1 MSLNSPSGRLT
12 PVDRPPDRTGPWPT
26 APPEVPVKGT
36 LHSVERA
43 LRALELVARSG
54 DGVTAKAVARRLG
67 CTLSTSYNVLNTL
80 VATGYLVR
88 LPEARG
94 YGLGYQVVA
103 LTRALWNQLAVNS
116 DVRNVLAR
124 LHAEAQAPA
133 YLAVYRDADVVVG
146 HVVDSTSR
154 PRVAPIEVGYSQGTH
169 ATAYGKVLLAALP
182 VARRRALLDRTGMP
196 AFTEHTVV
204 DPVRLNA
211 ELDRLGGDG
220 LAVEV
225 EEFRG
230 GVAGVAAPVR
240 RCAEVVGALAVSVP
254 VRRFEQVR
262 DRLEDALRR
271 YATDIGTAMSGA
283 MAPAQKRIRTE
294 LRFRL
299 LCRDSRPAESC
310 HLFPRCARP
319 TMNVTSWQSEGRD
332 ARLAVARHQR
342 PPAGPTTCGRM
353 PGRHRDRAAHR
364 SCGSRTTSDAAGAR
378 CDAPGSHCR
387 RGGTWDGLRRCVWLV
402 RRHDV
407 PAANVGDPVQ
417 RHPRSARAN
426 PYGPPQV
433 TVSPG
438 RGTGTTGSGGVVTL
452 DGPDSHDP
460 HGAPTAGRGRPVH
473 GASTACRVGGPGRVR
488 TV

>member
-254 VRRFEQVR
+254 VRRFE
-262 DRLEDALRR
+262 
-271 YATDIGTAMSGA
+271 
-283 MAPAQKRIRTE
+283 
-294 LRFRL
+294 
-299 LCRDSRPAESC
+299 
-310 HLFPRCARP
+310 
-319 TMNVTSWQSEGRD
+319 
-332 ARLAVARHQR
+332 
-342 PPAGPTTCGRM
+342 
-353 PGRHRDRAAHR
+353 
-364 SCGSRTTSDAAGAR
+364 
-378 CDAPGSHCR
+378 
-387 RGGTWDGLRRCVWLV
+387 
-402 RRHDV
+402 
-407 PAANVGDPVQ
+407 
-417 RHPRSARAN
+417 
-426 PYGPPQV
+426 
-433 TVSPG
+433 
-438 RGTGTTGSGGVVTL
+438 
-452 DGPDSHDP
+452 
-460 HGAPTAGRGRPVH
+460 
-473 GASTACRVGGPGRVR
+473 
-488 TV
+488 